1 MRRALGIVAT
11 AFALGCAIIVLLS
24 FFIRS
29 PILDGVGE
37 RLAEH
42 AVILAAFALLAGTL
56 NVILFHVRELR
67 RRAPGWPYS
76 LVLITAVVVLLV
88 LGGPGTDGPNAPAIA
103 FAFEYLLVPLQAAAF
118 SLLAFFILAVAYRAV
133 RVKSWEMLLL
143 LGSALVVL
151 VAGTPLVGAV
161 AFLPALRDWLVSVPV
176 AAAARGM
183 LLGIAVGII
192 ATGVRLLADGRR
204 SFG

>member
-1 MRRALGIVAT
+1 
-11 AFALGCAIIVLLS
+11 
-24 FFIRS
+24 
-29 PILDGVGE
+29 
-37 RLAEH
+37 
-42 AVILAAFALLAGTL
+42 
-56 NVILFHVRELR
+56 LR

-88 LGGPGTDGPNAPAIA
+88 LGGPGTDGPNAPAIT